1 MKTTPI
7 GSEAT
12 GGMSAK
18 LHEFLLAQSVPI
30 DLLGRTK
37 QKQMGQHENM
47 KAIQLQNSAAF
58 SVTPLKKNLKR
69 FFLFP
74 FYAPNRNCKQVLAN
88 QVLVGVGGLLCF
100 CSHILLCLY
109 S

>member
-12 GGMSAK
+12 GGMSSM

-30 DLLGRTK
+30 HLLGRTK

-47 KAIQLQNSAAF
+47 KAMQLQNSAAF
-58 SVTPLKKNLKR
+58 SHCDSPEKSQA
-69 FFLFP
+69 FLLP
-74 FYAPNRNCKQVLAN
+74 FLCSESELHTSPDQSTTCRCLGVCFVL
-88 QVLVGVGGLLCF
+88 
-100 CSHILLCLY
+100 
-109 S
+109 